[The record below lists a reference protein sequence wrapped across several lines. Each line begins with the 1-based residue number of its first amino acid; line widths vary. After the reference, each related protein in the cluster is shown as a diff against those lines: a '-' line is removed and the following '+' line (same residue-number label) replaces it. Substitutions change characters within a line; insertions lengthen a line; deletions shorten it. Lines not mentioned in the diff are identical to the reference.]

1 MLPMGT
7 IMAASM
13 LLGVIFATRL
23 PVLSLVQK
31 LPQVIIKGV
40 AVLVF
45 SAGLWN
51 VFWYASQH
59 LGERWGNAALM
70 SGLLMLITAAYISHS
85 HKLPSMLLSVRPLVV
100 LALFAFS
107 LLYGVT
113 IYRM

>member
-7 IMAASM
+7 IMAGTM
-13 LLGVIFATRL
+13 LLGVIFASRL
-23 PVLSLVQK
+23 PLIRSVQK
-31 LPQVIIKGV
+31 LPRLLITGV

-51 VFWYASQH
+51 VLWYASQH
-59 LGERWGNAALM
+59 LGERWGNAALV
-70 SGLLMLITAAYISHS
+70 SGLLMLITAGFISHS
-85 HKLPSMLLSVRPLVV
+85 DKLPALLLKIRPLVV

-107 LLYGVT
+107 LLYGIT

>member
-7 IMAASM
+7 IMAGTM
-13 LLGVIFATRL
+13 LLGVIFASRL
-23 PVLSLVQK
+23 PLIRSVQK
-31 LPQVIIKGV
+31 LPRLLIKGV

-51 VFWYASQH
+51 VLWYASQH
-59 LGERWGNAALM
+59 LGERWGNAAGM
-70 SGLLMLITAAYISHS
+70 SGLLMLLTAGYISNS
-85 HKLPSMLLSVRPLVV
+85 GKLPALLLKIRPLVV

-107 LLYGVT
+107 LLYGIT